1 MGYGA
6 HTPEDLEML
15 LEDTLVL
22 ENVEALAELFEEG
35 ALMAVGAGHEVRGAE
50 DICRFA
56 GAIWA
61 QENTYVADLG
71 GVTQAGDLALIVTS
85 RGVNVARRGID
96 GSWRYVILVAETV
109 EPNERTNR

>member
-1 MGYGA
+1 
-6 HTPEDLEML
+6 ML

-22 ENVEALAELFEEG
+22 QNVEALAELFEEG
-35 ALMAVGAGHEVRGAE
+35 ALMAVGSDHQEIRGVE

-56 GAIWA
+56 GGIWA

-71 GVTQAGDLALIVTS
+71 GVTQAGDLALVVTS
-85 RGVNVARRGID
+85 RGVNVARRGTD

-109 EPNERTNR
+109 EPNERNNR